1 MKKNLLHL
9 IISIISL
16 VLWYGIFVFLTKE
29 TNPLEWN
36 IVIKI
41 MTLLIGISLINRH
54 VDIDP

>member
-1 MKKNLLHL
+1 MKKNLSHL

-16 VLWYGIFVFLTKE
+16 ALWYCIFVFLTKE

>member
-1 MKKNLLHL
+1 MNKNLSHL

-36 IVIKI
+36 IVIKV
-41 MTLLIGISLINRH
+41 MMLLVGISLINRH

>member
-1 MKKNLLHL
+1 MKKNISHL
-9 IISIISL
+9 ITSIIAL
-16 VLWYGIFVFLTKE
+16 ILWYCIFVFLTKE

>member
-1 MKKNLLHL
+1 MKKNISHL
-9 IISIISL
+9 ITSIIAL
-16 VLWYGIFVFLTKE
+16 ILWYGIVVFVSKE

>member
-1 MKKNLLHL
+1 MKKNISHL
-9 IISIISL
+9 ITSIIAL
-16 VLWYGIFVFLTKE
+16 ILWYGIFVFLSKE

>member
-1 MKKNLLHL
+1 MKKNLSHL

-16 VLWYGIFVFLTKE
+16 ILWYGIFVFLTKE

-36 IVIKI
+36 IVIKV

-54 VDIDP
+54 VDIEP